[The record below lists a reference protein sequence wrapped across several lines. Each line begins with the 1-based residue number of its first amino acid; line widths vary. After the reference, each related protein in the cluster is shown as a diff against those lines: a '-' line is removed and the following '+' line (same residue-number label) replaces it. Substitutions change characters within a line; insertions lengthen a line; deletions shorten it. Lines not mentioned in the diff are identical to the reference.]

1 MSDDEWPEP
10 AVDYVQVIADTKLI
24 LGHRNAQWS
33 LAGPSLEDDIG
44 GASAA
49 QEEIGH
55 FRQLANE
62 LASQGRDI
70 EWLNGDREP
79 EEFNN
84 AACLDRIEG
93 AWPSYVASVAPA
105 DRAAWYML
113 DAIDR
118 EDLDGLL
125 TKMGEDEY
133 FHLEYHD
140 ARLETLAE
148 DDPKTIQA
156 TLETT
161 LPQAL
166 AFIGPETYDE
176 SEDPVFE
183 AGFTDRPV
191 AELRE
196 AFEAHYRELF
206 AGTDVSLDGVD
217 WSVPD
222 PEEWDEV
229 RRRVGGGSI
238 GDADARQLRG
248 TENELFAMN

>member
-1 MSDDEWPEP
+1 MNDWPDS
-10 AVDYVQVIADTKLI
+10 AVDYVQAVTDTKLV

-55 FRQLANE
+55 FRQLVRE
-62 LASQGRDI
+62 LENQGRET
-70 EWLNGDREP
+70 EWLNGKRDA

-84 AACLDRIEG
+84 AACLDRIDSE
-93 AWPSYVASVAPA
+93 WPAYVASIAPA
-105 DRAAWYML
+105 DRAAWYMI

-118 EDLDGLL
+118 EGLQGL
-125 TKMGEDEY
+125 ITKMGEDEY

-148 DDPKTIQA
+148 EDPETIQA

-166 AFIGPETYDE
+166 AFIGPEAYDE
-176 SEDPVFE
+176 KEDPLFT
-183 AGFTDRPV
+183 AGFTDRSI

-196 AFEAHYRELF
+196 AFAEHYRELF
-206 AGTDVSLDGVD
+206 ADSDVSLEGVD
-217 WSVPD
+217 WNSPD
-222 PEEWDEV
+222 PMEWDEV
-229 RRRVGGGSI
+229 RRRVGSGSI
-238 GDADARQLRG
+238 SETDVRQLRG

>member
-1 MSDDEWPEP
+1 MSDWPEP
-10 AVDYVQVIADTKLI
+10 AVDYVQAIADTKLV

-55 FRQLANE
+55 FRQFVNE
-62 LASQGRDI
+62 LEGQGREKD
-70 EWLNGDREP
+70 WLNGKRDA

-84 AACLDRIEG
+84 AACLDRIDG
-93 AWPSYVASVAPA
+93 DWPAYVASIAPA
-105 DRAAWYML
+105 DRATWYMI
-113 DAIDR
+113 DAIAV
-118 EDLDGLL
+118 EDLQGLI

-148 DDPKTIQA
+148 ENPETIQE

-166 AFIGPETYDE
+166 AFIGPAEYDDE
-176 SEDPVFE
+176 EDPLLD
-183 AGFTDRPV
+183 AGFTDRSV
-191 AELRE
+191 AEIRE
-196 AFEAHYRELF
+196 AFADHYRDLF
-206 AGTDVSLDGVD
+206 AGTTVSLDGVD
-217 WSVPD
+217 WDAPPLD
-222 PEEWDEV
+222 DWDEI

-238 GDADARQLRG
+238 GDADVRQLRG
-248 TENELFAMN
+248 TENELFAMS

>member
-1 MSDDEWPEP
+1 MSDWPEP
-10 AVDYVQVIADTKLI
+10 AVDYIQAIADTKLV

-55 FRQLANE
+55 FRQFVNE
-62 LASQGRDI
+62 LEAQGRDKN
-70 EWLNGDREP
+70 WLNGQRDP

-84 AACLDRIEG
+84 VACLDRIDG
-93 AWPSYVASVAPA
+93 DWPAYVASIAPA
-105 DRAAWYML
+105 DRAAWYMI

-118 EDLDGLL
+118 EDLEGLI

-148 DDPKTIQA
+148 DDPEGIQK

-161 LPQAL
+161 LPQTL
-166 AFIGPETYDE
+166 AFIGPEAYNG
-176 SEDPVFE
+176 EDDPLVR
-183 AGFTDRPV
+183 AGFTNRSV
-191 AELRE
+191 TEIRE
-196 AFEAHYRELF
+196 AFADHYRELF
-206 AGTDVSLDGVD
+206 AGTAVSLDDVD
-217 WSVPD
+217 WDAPSLD
-222 PEEWDEV
+222 EWDET

-238 GDADARQLRG
+238 SEDDVRQLRG

>member
-1 MSDDEWPEP
+1 MSDWPEP
-10 AVDYVQVIADTKLI
+10 AADYVQAIADTKLI

-55 FRQLANE
+55 FRQFVNE
-62 LASQGRDI
+62 LQSQGREK
-70 EWLNGDREP
+70 EWLNGQRDP

-93 AWPSYVASVAPA
+93 DWPAYVASIAPA
-105 DRAAWYML
+105 DRASWYMI

-118 EDLDGLL
+118 EDMTGLI

-140 ARLETLAE
+140 ARLEALAE
-148 DDPKTIQA
+148 EDPETIQA

-166 AFIGPETYDE
+166 AFIGPAEYDDE
-176 SEDPVFE
+176 ADPLTQAE
-183 AGFTDRPV
+183 FTDRSV
-191 AELRE
+191 AEIRD
-196 AFEAHYRELF
+196 AFADHYRDLF
-206 AGTDVSLDGVD
+206 AGTAVSLDNVD
-217 WSVPD
+217 WDAPAR
-222 PEEWDEV
+222 EEWDEV

-238 GDADARQLRG
+238 SETDARQLRG
-248 TENELFAMN
+248 TKNELFAMD

>member
-1 MSDDEWPEP
+1 MSDWPES
-10 AVDYVQVIADTKLI
+10 AVDYVQAIADTKLV

-44 GASAA
+44 GASAS

-55 FRQLANE
+55 FRQLVRE
-62 LASQGRDI
+62 LENQGREKD
-70 EWLNGDREP
+70 WLNGDREP

-84 AACLDRIEG
+84 AACLDRIDG
-93 AWPSYVASVAPA
+93 DWPVYVASIAPA
-105 DRAAWYML
+105 DRAAWYMI

-118 EDLDGLL
+118 EDMEGLI

-140 ARLETLAE
+140 ARLETLAKE
-148 DDPKTIQA
+148 DPETIQE

-166 AFIGPETYDE
+166 AFIGPEADDDG
-176 SEDPVFE
+176 EDSLFE
-183 AGFTDRPV
+183 AGFTGRSI
-191 AELRE
+191 AELRG
-196 AFEAHYRELF
+196 AFADHYRDLF
-206 AGTDVSLDGVD
+206 ADTAVSLDGVD
-217 WSVPD
+217 WDAPD
-222 PEEWDEV
+222 RNEWDET

-238 GDADARQLRG
+238 NDTDVRQLRG
-248 TENELFAMN
+248 TENELFTMN

>member
-1 MSDDEWPEP
+1 MSDWPEP
-10 AVDYVQVIADTKLI
+10 AVDYVQAIADTKLV

-55 FRQLANE
+55 FRQFVNE
-62 LASQGRDI
+62 LASQGREKD
-70 EWLNGDREP
+70 WLNGKRNA

-84 AACLDRIEG
+84 AACLDRIDG
-93 AWPSYVASVAPA
+93 DWPAYVASIAPA
-105 DRAAWYML
+105 DRAAWYM
-113 DAIDR
+113 IDSIAV
-118 EDLDGLL
+118 EHLDGLI

-148 DDPKTIQA
+148 DDPEGIQS

-166 AFIGPETYDE
+166 AFIGPAEYDKET
-176 SEDPVFE
+176 DPLIQ
-183 AGFTDRPV
+183 AGFTNRSIT
-191 AELRE
+191 EIRE
-196 AFEAHYRELF
+196 AFEEHYRNLF
-206 AGTDVSLDGVD
+206 AETDVSLDGVD
-217 WSVPD
+217 WDAPVR
-222 PEEWDEV
+222 EEWDEV

-238 GDADARQLRG
+238 GEADARQLRG
-248 TENELFAMN
+248 TENELFAMD

>member
-1 MSDDEWPEP
+1 MSDWPES
-10 AVDYVQVIADTKLI
+10 AVDYVQAIADTKLV

-44 GASAA
+44 GASAS

-55 FRQLANE
+55 FRQLVRE
-62 LASQGRDI
+62 LEEQGRDK
-70 EWLNGDREP
+70 EWLNGHRDP

-84 AACLDRIEG
+84 AACLDRIDG
-93 AWPSYVASVAPA
+93 DWPVYVASIAPA
-105 DRAAWYML
+105 DRAAWYMI

-118 EDLDGLL
+118 EDMEGLI

-148 DDPKTIQA
+148 ENPELIQE

-166 AFIGPETYDE
+166 AFIGPEAYDD
-176 SEDPVFE
+176 SEDPLFE
-183 AGFTDRPV
+183 AGFTGRSI
-191 AELRE
+191 AEIRE
-196 AFEAHYRELF
+196 AFADHYRDLF
-206 AGTDVSLDGVD
+206 ADTDVSLTDVD
-217 WSVPD
+217 WDVPD
-222 PEEWDEV
+222 RNEWDET

-238 GDADARQLRG
+238 SDADVRQLRG

>member
-1 MSDDEWPEP
+1 MSDWPEP
-10 AVDYVQVIADTKLI
+10 AVDYVQAIADTKLLI
-24 LGHRNAQWS
+24 GHRNAQWS

-44 GASAA
+44 GASAS
-49 QEEIGH
+49 QDEIGH
-55 FRQLANE
+55 FRQLIRE
-62 LASQGRDI
+62 LESQGREKD
-70 EWLNGDREP
+70 WLNGERAP

-93 AWPSYVASVAPA
+93 PWPVYVASVAPA

-118 EDLDGLL
+118 EDLDGLI

-148 DDPKTIQA
+148 EDPETIQEA
-156 TLETT
+156 LETT

-176 SEDPVFE
+176 EDDPLFE

-196 AFEAHYRELF
+196 AFSDHYRDLF
-206 AGTDVSLDGVD
+206 ADTEVSLDGVD
-217 WSVPD
+217 WDSPD
-222 PEEWDEV
+222 PDEWDET

-238 GDADARQLRG
+238 SESDVQQLRG
-248 TENELFAMN
+248 TENELFAMD